1 MKYLFIDSA
10 TSHLIL
16 AVMIDGEIKYLYDEE
31 VGKDMSS
38 IIMVKMEEAFKKS
51 EIKPSDL
58 DKILVV
64 NGPGSF
70 TGIRVGL
77 TITKTMAWTL
87 KIPVVPISSLEVMA
101 SGANNDMNVALIN
114 ARRGYVFAGG
124 YDANLNIVFNDEYIT
139 LSSLTQYDHLISYD
153 DFDIYTEKPIINL
166 KKVIDKHCNDLG
178 VNPHELKPNYLKNT
192 EAEENLLNHVR
203 SN

>member
-1 MKYLFIDSA
+1 
-10 TSHLIL
+10 
-16 AVMIDGEIKYLYDEE
+16 MIDGEIKYLYDEE

-38 IIMVKMEEAFKKS
+38 IIIVKMEEAFKKS

-77 TITKTMAWTL
+77 TIAKTMAWTL